1 MWAAIISICICV
13 GTIVGALVLSAK
25 KQMEKVARFMKIQF
39 IILAALIVGSSLTYF
54 FLVDQSNNVNAYL
67 ISFCITVLIMGV
79 LLSLVNIPLGT
90 VLART
95 VDKNMLGKVQSLL
108 NIGSQGLI
116 PIASVLGGLVIEYIG
131 KSELL
136 FMCSGGFILIT
147 LVFVLNKTVNEL

>member
-1 MWAAIISICICV
+1 
-13 GTIVGALVLSAK
+13 
-25 KQMEKVARFMKIQF
+25 
-39 IILAALIVGSSLTYF
+39 
-54 FLVDQSNNVNAYL
+54 
-67 ISFCITVLIMGV
+67 
-79 LLSLVNIPLGT
+79 
-90 VLART
+90 
-95 VDKNMLGKVQSLL
+95 MLGKVQSLI